1 MHTTSLRTKI
11 SNSNYSLEDFD
22 HYIAIDWSQENVALG
37 RCTAKNPKV
46 KVIEYPESDLKV
58 VKEYL
63 TKLNG
68 SILLTI
74 EETTTSHWLYV
85 ELKDMV
91 DRILICDPY
100 RNRLLSE
107 GPKND
112 KIDAKKLSSLLRSGL
127 LKEVYHSCDGLYELR
142 RLAGAYEDLVKAG
155 VRIQNQRSA
164 LYRSLGYRYS
174 KRKSS
179 ELKERI
185 SANGIDNY
193 ISDWQDRMIDQYIED
208 KAGFEELIAG
218 LVRKNQV
225 MRNLTDLPGI
235 GNLSA
240 FTIYTIVIQAER
252 FPQRGKYLSYC
263 GLVRLE
269 KMSGKTS
276 YGQRQPRFNRRLKAV
291 YKSSARR
298 AIQGANNAVYDYYKC
313 LTEKGYTHK
322 QATLL
327 VARYLAKVSWGMMK
341 NGQKYDPYRW
351 RKHDVV
357 AA

>member
-1 MHTTSLRTKI
+1 MTTTSLRTKI
-11 SNSNYSLEDFD
+11 SNSNYSSEEYR
-22 HYIAIDWSQENVALG
+22 HYVALDWSQENVALG
-37 RCTAKNPKV
+37 RCTAKNPNA
-46 KVIEYPESDLKV
+46 KVIEWPGSDLKV

-63 TKLNG
+63 TKLTG
-68 SILLTI
+68 PILLTV

-85 ELKDMV
+85 ELKDTV
-91 DRILICDPY
+91 DRMLICDPY

-107 GPKND
+107 GPKTD
-112 KIDAKKLSSLLRSGL
+112 KIDAKKLSTLLRSGL

-155 VRIQNQRSA
+155 VRLKNQRSA
-164 LYRSLGYRYS
+164 LYRSVGYRYTKRMSS
-174 KRKSS
+174 K
-179 ELKERI
+179 LKERI
-185 SANGIDNY
+185 SSDALHVY
-193 ISDWQDRMIDQYIED
+193 ITDWQDRMIDQYALD
-208 KAGFEELIAG
+208 KACFEQQIAAI
-218 LVRKNQV
+218 VRDNRV
-225 MRNLTDLPGI
+225 MKNLTDLPGI

-240 FTIYTIVIQAER
+240 FKIYTIVIQAER
-252 FPQRGKYLSYC
+252 FKNRGHYLSYC

-269 KMSGKTS
+269 KTSGNKS
-276 YGQRQPRFNRRLKAV
+276 YGQRMPRFNRRLKAI

-298 AIQGANNAVYDYYKC
+298 AIQGGKNPAYDYYKH
-313 LTEKGYTHK
+313 LTEKGRTHK

-351 RKHDVV
+351 RKHESI